1 MTELQKLLDIK
12 QDNQLIQKLELS
24 GYGFAAWRMPNSS
37 ESNFIISLNDV
48 ERIRDLQLDELNSG
62 YLINTFADNHPVSPY
77 YLPADIIIKGNDV
90 HISPSVKGS
99 ALDKLKHSLESAET
113 TSMPETNE
121 DLKAIE
127 HFELKVEAAIEKIK
141 EGQFEKVVLSRF
153 KEEKL
158 PSNFSPWDFF
168 EHISKRYEN
177 AFTSLTFLPGHGLWI
192 GASPELLLSDNETA
206 FKTVSLAG
214 TKQLESGTNLSEIAW
229 TQKEIEEQAF
239 VSRYIINCFKKI
251 RLREFHEHGPKTIK
265 AGNLAHLKTE
275 FVVDY
280 NEVRF
285 ENLADQMLNLL
296 HPTSAVCG
304 MPIESSKPWIEKIE
318 NYNREF
324 YSGFIGPVNFNG
336 STDLFVNLRCMKVS
350 EGIVRLYAGAGI
362 TEDSIPQK
370 EFEETEMKMNVLKA
384 NI

>member
-1 MTELQKLLDIK
+1 MTELHKLLDIQ

-24 GYGFAAWRMPNSS
+24 GYGFAAWRMPNSG
-37 ESNFIISLNDV
+37 ESNFIISLSDV
-48 ERIRDLQLDELNSG
+48 DRIDELQLDELNPG
-62 YLINTFADNHPVSPY
+62 YLINTFRDNHPVSPY
-77 YLPADIIIKGNDV
+77 YLAADIIISGNRAS
-90 HISPSVKGS
+90 ISPNVKDT
-99 ALDKLKHSLESAET
+99 ALDQLQHSLESVQIPPRP
-113 TSMPETNE
+113 SVYQSP
-121 DLKAIE
+121 KAIE
-127 HFELKVEAAIEKIK
+127 HFESKVEAAIEKIK
-141 EGQFEKVVLSRF
+141 KSEFEKVVLSRF

-158 PSNFSPWDFF
+158 PPHFSPWNFF
-168 EHISKRYEN
+168 EHISKKYPN
-177 AFTSLTFLPGHGLWI
+177 AFTSLTSIPGHGLWI
-192 GASPELLLSDNETA
+192 GASPELLLSDSEKE

-214 TKQLESGTNLSEIAW
+214 TKQLESGKSLSEIAW

-280 NEVRF
+280 SEVRF

-318 NYNREF
+318 SYNREF
-324 YSGFIGPVNFNG
+324 YSGFVGPVNFKN
-336 STDLFVNLRCMKVS
+336 STDLFVNLRCMKIS
-350 EGIVRLYAGAGI
+350 EGIVRFYAGAGI
-362 TEDSIPQK
+362 TEDSNPQK
-370 EFEETEMKMNVLKA
+370 EYEETEMKMNVLKA